1 MINGQNFFDQTLINK
16 IITYDNIRKI
26 ENCQGDDYT
35 SGCLLDYSYF
45 KNYYEKIAI
54 DLRKQQTLDGY
65 PKAIQRISFIG
76 NLQQQAT
83 IFLFIEEAKEIVL
96 DFSRQTVKVF

>member
-1 MINGQNFFDQTLINK
+1 MIDGQNFFDQTIINK
-16 IITYDNIRKI
+16 IITSDNIRKI

-35 SGCLLDYSYF
+35 SGCLLDYSQQQ
-45 KNYYEKIAI
+45 KIAI
-54 DLRKQQTLDGY
+54 DLRKQQTPDGY

-83 IFLFIEEAKEIVL
+83 IFLFIEEAKETVL
-96 DFSRQTVKVF
+96 DFSR

>member
-1 MINGQNFFDQTLINK
+1 MIDGQNFFDQTIINK
-16 IITYDNIRKI
+16 IITSDNKRKI
-26 ENCQGDDYT
+26 ENCQRDDYT

-45 KNYYEKIAI
+45 KNYYEKITI

-65 PKAIQRISFIG
+65 PEAIQRISFIG

-83 IFLFIEEAKEIVL
+83 IFLFIEKAKEIVL